1 MFAPFETLANSA
13 RVWIYQAGRK
23 FTEIEKNTIS
33 DTLTAFTHSWV
44 AHGNPLKTSFAILYD
59 QFIVLAADENFN
71 EASGC
76 SIDSSVR
83 VIRQLDQQFSLGLFD
98 RTKIGFLEGEQLS
111 MIPLN
116 ELPNALAEGR
126 WQQNSMFFNNVIELK
141 GQLKNGWIIP
151 ANQTWLKRYLAK
163 TVV

>member
-1 MFAPFETLANSA
+1 MFAPFETLEDSA
-13 RVWIYQAGRK
+13 RIWIYQSGRK
-23 FTEIEKNTIS
+23 FTETEKSTIFEA
-33 DTLTAFTHSWV
+33 LTAFTHSWV

-98 RTKIGFLEGEQLS
+98 RTKIGFLKDEQLS

-116 ELPNALAEGR
+116 ELPQALAEGR
-126 WQQNSMFFNNVIELK
+126 WKSDSMFFNNVLSTK
-141 GQLKNGWIIP
+141 GQLKIGWIVP
-151 ANQTWLKRYLAK
+151 ADQTWLKRYLAK

>member
-1 MFAPFETLANSA
+1 MFAPFDTLGDSA
-13 RVWIYQAGRK
+13 RIWIFQAGRK
-23 FTEIEKNTIS
+23 FTQAERNTIS

-44 AHGNPLKTSFAILYD
+44 AHGNPLKTSFTILYD

-83 VIRQLDQQFSLGLFD
+83 VIRQVDEQFSLGLFD
-98 RTKIGFLEGEQLS
+98 RTLVAFLKGDTVELV
-111 MIPLN
+111 PLVG
-116 ELPNALAEGR
+116 LAATLTGGY
-126 WQQNSMFFNNVIELK
+126 WNQNSLVFNNVIATK
-141 GQLKNGWIIP
+141 GELKNGWVVP
-151 ANQTWLKRYLAK
+151 AAQTWLKRYLTK

>member
-1 MFAPFETLANSA
+1 MFAPFETLEDSA
-13 RVWIYQAGRK
+13 RIWIYQAGRK
-23 FTEIEKNTIS
+23 FTETERGTIS
-33 DTLTAFTHSWV
+33 DALTTFTHSWV

-98 RTKIGFLEGEQLS
+98 RTKIGFLKGEQIE

-116 ELPNALAEGR
+116 ELPKALLEGR
-126 WQQNSMFFNNVIELK
+126 WHENSMFFNNVIESK

>member
-1 MFAPFETLANSA
+1 MFAPFETLDDSA
-13 RVWIYQAGRK
+13 RIWIYQSGRK
-23 FTEIEKNTIS
+23 FTSAERNTIS
-33 DTLTAFTHSWV
+33 DALTAFTHSWV
-44 AHGNPLKTSFAILYD
+44 AHGNPLKTSFTILYD

-83 VIRQLDQQFSLGLFD
+83 VIRQLDEQFSLGLFD
-98 RTKIGFLEGEQLS
+98 RTKIGFLKGEQLE

-116 ELPNALAEGR
+116 ELPRALAEGQ
-126 WQQNSMFFNNVIELK
+126 WSNNSLFFNNVIGSK
-141 GQLKNGWIIP
+141 GQLENGWIV
-151 ANQTWLKRYLAK
+151 AAHETWLKRYLAK

>member
-1 MFAPFETLANSA
+1 MFAPFETLADSA
-13 RVWIYQAGRK
+13 RIWIYQAGRK
-23 FTEIEKNTIS
+23 FSETEKSTIS
-33 DTLTAFTHSWV
+33 TTLEAFTHSWV

-59 QFIVLAADENFN
+59 QFIVLATDENFN

-98 RTKIGFLEGEQLS
+98 RTKIGFLKGEQLE

-116 ELPNALAEGR
+116 ELPNALTEGR
-126 WQQNSMFFNNVIELK
+126 WKQDSMVFNNVLSTK
-141 GQLKNGWIIP
+141 GQLTNGWIVP
-151 ANQTWLKRYLAK
+151 ANQTWLKRYLTK

>member
-1 MFAPFETLANSA
+1 MFAPFETLEDSA
-13 RVWIYQAGRK
+13 RIWIYQAGRK
-23 FTEIEKNTIS
+23 FTEIEKSTIS
-33 DTLTAFTHSWV
+33 GALTTFTHSWV

-98 RTKIGFLEGEQLS
+98 RTKIGFLKNEQLE

-116 ELPNALAEGR
+116 ELPKALAEGR
-126 WQQNSMFFNNVIELK
+126 WHENSMFFNNVIESK
-141 GQLKNGWIIP
+141 GQLQNGWIIP
-151 ANQTWLKRYLAK
+151 ANLTWLKRYLAK

>member
-1 MFAPFETLANSA
+1 MFALFETLEDSA
-13 RVWIYQAGRK
+13 RVWIYQATRK
-23 FTEIEKNTIS
+23 FTQAESKTIS
-33 DTLTAFTHSWV
+33 EALSAFTHSWV
-44 AHGNPLKTSFAILYD
+44 AHGNPLKTSFAIFYD
-59 QFIVLAADENFN
+59 QFIVLTTDENFN

-83 VIRQLDQQFSLGLFD
+83 IIRQLDEQFSLGLFD
-98 RTKIGFLEGEQLS
+98 RTKIGFLNGEQLS

-116 ELPNALAEGR
+116 ELPKALAEGR
-126 WQQNSMFFNNVIELK
+126 WNENSLFFNNVVESK

>member
-1 MFAPFETLANSA
+1 MFAPFETLADSA
-13 RVWIYQAGRK
+13 RIWIYQAGRK
-23 FTEIEKNTIS
+23 FAETEKSTIS

-44 AHGNPLKTSFAILYD
+44 AHGNPLKTSFSILYD

-98 RTKIGFLEGEQLS
+98 RTKIGFLRDEQVE
-111 MIPLN
+111 MIPLD
-116 ELPNALAEGR
+116 ELPKALGEGR
-126 WQQNSMFFNNVIELK
+126 WQENSMFFNNVLSTK
-141 GQLKNGWIIP
+141 GQLTSGWIIP

>member
-1 MFAPFETLANSA
+1 MFAPFDTLEDSA
-13 RVWIYQAGRK
+13 RIWIYQAGR
-23 FTEIEKNTIS
+23 TLSQSEKNTIS
-33 DTLTAFTHSWV
+33 DTLAAFTHSWV
-44 AHGNPLKTSFAILYD
+44 AHGNPLKTSFTILYD

-83 VIRQLDQQFSLGLFD
+83 VIRQLDEQFSLGLFD
-98 RTKIGFLEGEQLS
+98 RTKIGFLKGEQLE

-116 ELPNALAEGR
+116 ELANALAQGR
-126 WQQNSMFFNNVIELK
+126 WKHDSMFFNNVIGSKGELK
-141 GQLKNGWIIP
+141 SGWIIP
-151 ANQTWLKRYLAK
+151 ANKTWLKRYLAK

>member
-1 MFAPFETLANSA
+1 MFASFESLEDSA
-13 RVWIYQAGRK
+13 RIWIYQSSRK
-23 FTEIEKNTIS
+23 FTETEKSTIS
-33 DTLTAFTHSWV
+33 TTLEAFTHSWV
-44 AHGNPLKTSFAILYD
+44 AHGNPLKTSYAILYD

-98 RTKIGFLEGEQLS
+98 RTKIGFLKGEQLE

-116 ELPNALAEGR
+116 ELPNALTEGR
-126 WQQNSMFFNNVIELK
+126 WKQDSMVFNNVLSTK
-141 GQLKNGWIIP
+141 GQLTNGWIVP
-151 ANQTWLKRYLAK
+151 ANQTWLKRYLTK

>member
-1 MFAPFETLANSA
+1 MFAPFETLADSA
-13 RVWIYQAGRK
+13 RIWIYQAGRK
-23 FTEIEKNTIS
+23 FTETEKSTIS

-44 AHGNPLKTSFAILYD
+44 AHGNPLKTSFSILYD

-98 RTKIGFLEGEQLS
+98 RTKIGFLKDEQLE

-116 ELPNALAEGR
+116 ELPKALGEGR
-126 WQQNSMFFNNVIELK
+126 WQENSMFFNNVLSTK
-141 GQLKNGWIIP
+141 GQLTSGWIVP